1 MAPNAAAI
9 TTATASSTTLPF
21 KANCLNSFNKLIKS
35 FFCKTLKTTLQNTE
49 LCAHVKQIYK
59 LATFYFTLSDL
70 GKFFQ
75 IDEG

>member
-1 MAPNAAAI
+1 
-9 TTATASSTTLPF
+9 
-21 KANCLNSFNKLIKS
+21 LNSFNKLIKS